1 MSASHCKPSFGEGV
15 IVALM
20 LSVLGSIAY
29 FIGYVILGA
38 IIGFTPIIA
47 MVAGAYALYLVKR
60 STVRSGKLF
69 AASAVVAITGVFILV
84 PVSLFVLISAII
96 FGIWLI
102 RACMFRSG
110 VLDSVGDFLLIG
122 TSVAA
127 GTLAMLHTQSLF
139 ISLWT
144 FFVIQALHI
153 YLPVSVH
160 GKEKETVHERKFEH
174 AFKKAERA
182 LRHHYSGAN

>member
-1 MSASHCKPSFGEGV
+1 MSGSQCRPSFVEGV
-15 IVALM
+15 FVALT
-20 LSVLGSIAY
+20 LSALGSIAY
-29 FIGYVILGA
+29 FIGSVILGA
-38 IIGFTPIIA
+38 IVGVTPIVA

-60 STVRSGKLF
+60 STVRSGKLI
-69 AASAVVAITGVFILV
+69 AASVVVVLTGAFVLV
-84 PVSLFVLISAII
+84 PVSLFLLIGTII
-96 FGIWLI
+96 FGLWML

-110 VLDSVGDFLLIG
+110 VLDTVGDFLLIG

-127 GTLAMLHTQSLF
+127 SALTMLHTQSLF

-144 FFVIQALHI
+144 FFIIQALHI
-153 YLPVSVH
+153 YLPVSIESE
-160 GKEKETVHERKFEH
+160 EKGTGHERKFDH